1 MSTIDSI
8 IKQLQDI
15 KNIYGN
21 LEVYDVYYGSEDYP
35 KVELEEIKPTVIR
48 TSLNPNKNIVIFD

>member
-1 MSTIDSI
+1 MI
-8 IKQLQDI
+8 ISEIVLLLEKIKSEYGDI
-15 KNIYGN
+15 
-21 LEVYDVYYGSEDYP
+21 EVYDVYYGSEDYP